1 MGRKKIQISRIQDER
16 NRQVTFTK
24 RKFGL
29 MKKAYE
35 LSVLC
40 DCEIAL
46 IIFNSTNKLFQ
57 YASSDMDKIL
67 LKYTEYND
75 PHESRTNNDIL
86 DTLTRKE
93 HKNGGGSSHGH
104 CQSADSDDDSMD
116 ACCSPGPVD
125 QSPTNAGS
133 NADIFHSSS
142 ALESGTLA
150 AAAAADPANAAAAAA
165 AVESAASFL
174 TATAAAQRLASA
186 SSSSVAANNL
196 LTAVARPL
204 ARSAAERDLGQRAAI
219 ADQISSNLLASSYAQ
234 LLNNNVA
241 SMLQNARMK
250 HNLSDSRTAYGSP
263 TSSAGIVQDDYSL
276 VKQVGGSQP
285 DMTHFQRL
293 NRMSSLMGQH
303 QPPSQQHHQLLQQQ
317 QQHALM
323 SNRALSL
330 NAAALAV
337 EAANVRHQVATSTAN
352 NFQAPGAPNEYLRA
366 YASSLS
372 NLPGFPADFRLNS
385 SDLAVLRSMESSG
398 LLANWSQN
406 ALGLASN
413 GLIGTAVNNSQ
424 ILNNRTTAEL
434 QALHERLQ
442 QSRLLQ
448 QHHSQQQQHQQVTP
462 SSSNNVESPTNRS
475 NESNEECNNDEN
487 HSEQILA
494 AANSSD
500 VIVNP
505 FTASGSRQDLHS
517 ASSDGPAHKRSKG
530 EVDGS
535 NCQMEVESPPKSH

>member
-1 MGRKKIQISRIQDER
+1 
-16 NRQVTFTK
+16 
-24 RKFGL
+24 

-133 NADIFHSSS
+133 TADIFHSSTS
-142 ALESGTLA
+142 TFE
-150 AAAAADPANAAAAAA
+150 NATPAA
-165 AVESAASFL
+165 AVEAVSESAASFL

-186 SSSSVAANNL
+186 SSSSSTAANNL

-204 ARSAAERDLGQRAAI
+204 ARSAGERDLSQRTAMV
-219 ADQISSNLLASSYAQ
+219 DQISSNLLASSYAQ
-234 LLNNNVA
+234 LLNNNVV

-250 HNLSDSRTAYGSP
+250 HNLPDSRSLLATYGSP
-263 TSSAGIVQDDYSL
+263 TSSSSIVQDDYSL

-303 QPPSQQHHQLLQQQ
+303 QSPLQQQPQNHQLLQQ

-330 NAAALAV
+330 NVAALAA
-337 EAANVRHQVATSTAN
+337 EAVNARHQATTSTPN
-352 NFQAPGAPNEYLRA
+352 SFQAPGAPNEYLRA

-385 SDLAVLRSMESSG
+385 SDLAVLRNMESSG

-413 GLIGTAVNNSQ
+413 GLMNTAVNNCQ
-424 ILNNRTTAEL
+424 LLNNRTSAEL

-448 QHHSQQQQHQQVTP
+448 QQHSQQHQQASP
-462 SSSNNVESPTNRS
+462 SSSNNVES
-475 NESNEECNNDEN
+475 
-487 HSEQILA
+487 L
-494 AANSSD
+494 
-500 VIVNP
+500 
-505 FTASGSRQDLHS
+505 
-517 ASSDGPAHKRSKG
+517 
-530 EVDGS
+530 
-535 NCQMEVESPPKSH
+535 